1 MELSNNEHNFY
12 SEIRDLLTQARNQAY
27 RAVNTIMVQT
37 YWQIGKR
44 IVEQE
49 QQGSSRAGYGDFIVS
64 GLSKY
69 LSDALGKGFSEA
81 NLWNMR
87 QFYQVFPEFDQFST
101 QRVENSQSFRQGIA
115 NLSWTNIRLIM
126 RIDDPSERDYYIK
139 EATGQN
145 WTSRV
150 LERNIK
156 SGYYR
161 RLLSTQ
167 QAHALSDLEKYN
179 PADFIKDPYIA
190 EFLDVPED
198 LTGKES
204 ILEKALIS
212 NLQKFL
218 LELGKGFS
226 FVERQMRIS
235 TETSHFYVDLVF
247 YNYLLKCFV
256 VIDLKTTKLSHG
268 DIGQMDMY
276 VRMFDT
282 LKRGEDDNPTIGI
295 ILCAEKD
302 ETIVKYSVLKEN
314 KQLFASKY
322 KTVLPSEEELAEM
335 IAMRNRKLIETREN
349 ND

>member
-1 MELSNNEHNFY
+1 M
-12 SEIRDLLTQARNQAY
+12 Y

-44 IVEQE
+44 ILEQE

-156 SGYYR
+156 SEYYR

-198 LTGKES
+198 LTGKE
-204 ILEKALIS
+204 
-212 NLQKFL
+212 
-218 LELGKGFS
+218 
-226 FVERQMRIS
+226 
-235 TETSHFYVDLVF
+235 
-247 YNYLLKCFV
+247 
-256 VIDLKTTKLSHG
+256 VI
-268 DIGQMDMY
+268 
-276 VRMFDT
+276 
-282 LKRGEDDNPTIGI
+282 N
-295 ILCAEKD
+295 
-302 ETIVKYSVLKEN
+302 
-314 KQLFASKY
+314 
-322 KTVLPSEEELAEM
+322 
-335 IAMRNRKLIETREN
+335 
-349 ND
+349 